1 MSTRDA
7 QAMAE
12 SHWYDLQY
20 WQANFPQVRLNPS
33 DNTHVAARTLRVEWA
48 SGTPPI
54 VAVEFLP
61 RSMPAPERPEGY
73 GDILTGI
80 SAIVGI
86 VIPGL
91 SAGTQALTRA
101 ALTVAGIGASAEHYF
116 ALQDWARSFKAS
128 PDDFGPQY
136 SPRAFTVPMPLDRA
150 QIMVSRP
157 WYAPAMVYQFAQ
169 ELQTGRLLTTAAAY
183 AALLQAML
191 PAGWADPA
199 PYTQG
204 QAPLFRFV
212 DPWAPAN
219 VGQASRLSSEASETG
234 QTREAGATPADRRDA
249 YPTLPASG
257 AALPLLVAAGLL
269 VAGAPIVLVV
279 IVGAAMLASKSK

>member
-1 MSTRDA
+1 MSDA
-7 QAMAE
+7 QATAE
-12 SHWYDLQY
+12 SHWYDLPY

-33 DNTHVAARTLRVEWA
+33 DNTHVAARTLRVEWTSQGA
-48 SGTPPI
+48 PPI

-80 SAIVGI
+80 TAIVGI

-101 ALTVAGIGASAEHYF
+101 ALTAVSVGAGVEHLF
-116 ALQDWARSFKAS
+116 ALQDWARSFKAT
-128 PDDFGPQY
+128 PDEFGPQY

-157 WYAPAMVYQFAQ
+157 WYGPAMVYQFAQ
-169 ELQTGRLLTTAAAY
+169 EIQTGRLLTTAAAY
-183 AALLQAML
+183 ADLLKAML

-199 PYTQG
+199 PATQG

-212 DPWAPAN
+212 DPWA
-219 VGQASRLSSEASETG
+219 VG
-234 QTREAGATPADRRDA
+234 RDA
-249 YPTLPASG
+249 VPSVPDQSVPALTSQERSGTLGTASLPATTANA

-279 IVGAAMLASKSK
+279 IVGAAMLGAGKAK

>member
-1 MSTRDA
+1 MNDA

-12 SHWYDLQY
+12 AHWYDLPY
-20 WQANFPQVRLNPS
+20 WQGNFPQVRLNPS
-33 DNTHVAARTLRVEWA
+33 DNTHVAARTLRVAW
-48 SGTPPI
+48 SSPTTPPI

-61 RSMPAPERPEGY
+61 RSMPAPERPDGY

-91 SAGTQALTRA
+91 SAGTQALVRT
-101 ALTVAGIGASAEHYF
+101 ALTAVNVGAGVEHLF
-116 ALQDWARSFKAS
+116 ALQDWARSFKAA

-136 SPRAFTVPMPLDRA
+136 APRAFTVPMPLDRA

-183 AALLQAML
+183 AELLRVML

-199 PYTQG
+199 PATQG
-204 QAPLFRFV
+204 QAPLFRV
-212 DPWAPAN
+212 DPWAPAE
-219 VGQASRLSSEASETG
+219 R
-234 QTREAGATPADRRDA
+234 
-249 YPTLPASG
+249 ASG
-257 AALPLLVAAGLL
+257 ILPEGSGGETAIPALAGGPAPAPRLAAPTVATAALPLLVAAGLL
-269 VAGAPIVLVV
+269 VAGAPIVIVV
-279 IVGAAMLASKSK
+279 IVGAAMLGAGKK